1 MTPTKRT
8 LKLASLKADLEREK
22 KGDWIAFPDWE
33 GVRFNVSALNLPE
46 YETARGLMFQRVG
59 KIYGDAPVP
68 TEVINAE
75 LGTIYAEH
83 ILHGWEGL
91 DEEYTPELALATL
104 SDPEYRVLV
113 QAVGWCAAKISQIE
127 VAYTAAEE
135 GNSSPPS
142 VTD

>member
-1 MTPTKRT
+1 MTSRK
-8 LKLASLKADLEREK
+8 LKLTSLKADLEREK
-22 KGDWIAFPDWE
+22 KGDWIPFPDWE
-33 GVRFNVSALNLPE
+33 GVKFNVSALTMPE
-46 YETARGLMFQRVG
+46 YETARGLMFQRAG

-75 LGTIYAEH
+75 LGALYAEH

-91 DEEYTPELALATL
+91 DEEYTPEVALATL